1 MGIFLKE
8 MSLKGKTALI
18 TGATKGLGRGA
29 AEAIAEAGGNI
40 IAIGRNQSELNSLGN
55 KIKKLKVKYTSFN
68 CDVNNYNKI
77 KNFISNLKKLDI
89 LVNNAG
95 TNIPE
100 NFLNV
105 KKTSL
110 ETLLNVNTKAV
121 FNIAQLCA
129 NQIIKLKRK
138 QGSIINISSIF
149 GLVAGQKRTVYSM
162 TKFGVEGLTKGMAL
176 DLAKY
181 NIRVNSVCPNIV
193 LTPRTKKYFS
203 DKKYNKYV
211 KESTPINKVV
221 TISDVA
227 TSITFLASEAS
238 SMITGNIY
246 YYRWRLD
253 SKMKNVF
260 LFIIIFFYSN
270 ISNAVEFRG
279 KFEQGSFIIGKAT
292 KGSKIEV
299 DKRKIRLTKDGY
311 FAFGLDRDRKNNV
324 IIKIHKNGKTKI
336 IERKI
341 LKRDYKIQKIDGL
354 AKKTSYAAARS
365 L

>member
-1 MGIFLKE
+1 MGIYLKN

-40 IAIGRNQSELNSLGN
+40 IAIGRNQSELNSLGK
-55 KIKKLKVKYTSFN
+55 KIKKLKVKYTYFN

-77 KNFISNLKKLDI
+77 KNFITNLKKLDI

-129 NQIIKLKRK
+129 NQIIKLKSK

-238 SMITGNIY
+238 SMITGT
-246 YYRWRLD
+246 
-253 SKMKNVF
+253 S
-260 LFIIIFFYSN
+260 III
-270 ISNAVEFRG
+270 
-279 KFEQGSFIIGKAT
+279 
-292 KGSKIEV
+292 
-299 DKRKIRLTKDGY
+299 DG
-311 FAFGLDRDRKNNV
+311 GW
-324 IIKIHKNGKTKI
+324 T
-336 IERKI
+336 
-341 LKRDYKIQKIDGL
+341 
-354 AKKTSYAAARS
+354 AK
-365 L
+365 

>member
-1 MGIFLKE
+1 MGIFLKDIT
-8 MSLKGKTALI
+8 LKGKTALI

-40 IAIGRNQSELNSLGN
+40 IAIGRNQSELNSLGK

-77 KNFISNLKKLDI
+77 KNFITNLKKLDI

-105 KKTSL
+105 KKNSL

-238 SMITGNIY
+238 SMITGT
-246 YYRWRLD
+246 
-253 SKMKNVF
+253 S
-260 LFIIIFFYSN
+260 III
-270 ISNAVEFRG
+270 
-279 KFEQGSFIIGKAT
+279 
-292 KGSKIEV
+292 
-299 DKRKIRLTKDGY
+299 DG
-311 FAFGLDRDRKNNV
+311 GW
-324 IIKIHKNGKTKI
+324 T
-336 IERKI
+336 
-341 LKRDYKIQKIDGL
+341 
-354 AKKTSYAAARS
+354 AK
-365 L
+365 

>member
-1 MGIFLKE
+1 MGIFLKD

-40 IAIGRNQSELNSLGN
+40 IAIGRNQTELNSLGK
-55 KIKKLKVKYTSFN
+55 KIKKLKVNYTSFN

-77 KNFISNLKKLDI
+77 KNFITNLKKLDI

-238 SMITGNIY
+238 SMITGT
-246 YYRWRLD
+246 
-253 SKMKNVF
+253 S
-260 LFIIIFFYSN
+260 III
-270 ISNAVEFRG
+270 
-279 KFEQGSFIIGKAT
+279 
-292 KGSKIEV
+292 
-299 DKRKIRLTKDGY
+299 DG
-311 FAFGLDRDRKNNV
+311 GW
-324 IIKIHKNGKTKI
+324 T
-336 IERKI
+336 
-341 LKRDYKIQKIDGL
+341 
-354 AKKTSYAAARS
+354 AK
-365 L
+365 

>member
-1 MGIFLKE
+1 MGIFLKD
-8 MSLKGKTALI
+8 MNLKGKTALI

-40 IAIGRNQSELNSLGN
+40 IAIGRNQSELNSLGK
-55 KIKKLKVKYTSFN
+55 KIKKLKVQYTSFN
-68 CDVNNYNKI
+68 CDVNNYDKI
-77 KNFISNLKKLDI
+77 KNFITKLKKLDI

-100 NFLNV
+100 NFLSV

-238 SMITGNIY
+238 SMITGT
-246 YYRWRLD
+246 
-253 SKMKNVF
+253 S
-260 LFIIIFFYSN
+260 
-270 ISNAVEFRG
+270 
-279 KFEQGSFIIGKAT
+279 
-292 KGSKIEV
+292 
-299 DKRKIRLTKDGY
+299 
-311 FAFGLDRDRKNNV
+311 V
-324 IIKIHKNGKTKI
+324 II
-336 IERKI
+336 
-341 LKRDYKIQKIDGL
+341 DGGWT
-354 AKKTSYAAARS
+354 AK
-365 L
+365 

>member
-1 MGIFLKE
+1 MGIFLKDI
-8 MSLKGKTALI
+8 SLKGKTALI

-40 IAIGRNQSELNSLGN
+40 IAIGRNQSELNSLGK
-55 KIKKLKVKYTSFN
+55 KIKKLKVKYTFFN
-68 CDVNNYNKI
+68 CDVNNYDKI
-77 KNFISNLKKLDI
+77 KNFITNLKKLDI

-129 NQIIKLKRK
+129 NQIIKLKIK

-149 GLVAGQKRTVYSM
+149 GIVAGQKRTVYSM

-211 KESTPINKVV
+211 KESTPIKKVV

-238 SMITGNIY
+238 SMITGT
-246 YYRWRLD
+246 
-253 SKMKNVF
+253 S
-260 LFIIIFFYSN
+260 
-270 ISNAVEFRG
+270 
-279 KFEQGSFIIGKAT
+279 
-292 KGSKIEV
+292 
-299 DKRKIRLTKDGY
+299 
-311 FAFGLDRDRKNNV
+311 V
-324 IIKIHKNGKTKI
+324 II
-336 IERKI
+336 
-341 LKRDYKIQKIDGL
+341 DGGWT
-354 AKKTSYAAARS
+354 AK
-365 L
+365 

>member
-1 MGIFLKE
+1 MGIFLKN

-40 IAIGRNQSELNSLGN
+40 IAIGRNQSELNSLGK
-55 KIKKLKVKYTSFN
+55 KIKKLKVQYTSFN
-68 CDVNNYNKI
+68 CDVNNYDKI
-77 KNFISNLKKLDI
+77 KNFITKLKKLDI

-100 NFLNV
+100 NF
-105 KKTSL
+105 
-110 ETLLNVNTKAV
+110 LNVNTKAV

-193 LTPRTKKYFS
+193 LTPRTKKYFN

-238 SMITGNIY
+238 SMITGTSI
-246 YYRWRLD
+246 
-253 SKMKNVF
+253 V
-260 LFIIIFFYSN
+260 
-270 ISNAVEFRG
+270 
-279 KFEQGSFIIGKAT
+279 
-292 KGSKIEV
+292 
-299 DKRKIRLTKDGY
+299 
-311 FAFGLDRDRKNNV
+311 
-324 IIKIHKNGKTKI
+324 
-336 IERKI
+336 
-341 LKRDYKIQKIDGL
+341 IDGGWT
-354 AKKTSYAAARS
+354 AK
-365 L
+365 

>member
-1 MGIFLKE
+1 MGIFLKD

-29 AEAIAEAGGNI
+29 AEAIAEAGGNV
-40 IAIGRNQSELNSLGN
+40 IAIGRNQSELNSLGK
-55 KIKKLKVKYTSFN
+55 KIRKLKVQYTSFN

-77 KNFISNLKKLDI
+77 KNFINNLKKIDI

-100 NFLNV
+100 SFLNV
-105 KKTSL
+105 KKISL
-110 ETLLNVNTKAV
+110 ETILNVNTKAV

-238 SMITGNIY
+238 SMITGTSI
-246 YYRWRLD
+246 
-253 SKMKNVF
+253 V
-260 LFIIIFFYSN
+260 
-270 ISNAVEFRG
+270 
-279 KFEQGSFIIGKAT
+279 
-292 KGSKIEV
+292 
-299 DKRKIRLTKDGY
+299 
-311 FAFGLDRDRKNNV
+311 
-324 IIKIHKNGKTKI
+324 
-336 IERKI
+336 
-341 LKRDYKIQKIDGL
+341 IDGGWT
-354 AKKTSYAAARS
+354 AK
-365 L
+365 

>member
-1 MGIFLKE
+1 MGIFLKDIT
-8 MSLKGKTALI
+8 LKGKTALI

-40 IAIGRNQSELNSLGN
+40 IAIGRNQSELNSLGK
-55 KIKKLKVKYTSFN
+55 KIKKLKVQYTSFN
-68 CDVNNYNKI
+68 CDVTNYSKI
-77 KNFISNLKKLDI
+77 KKFITNLKKLDI

-110 ETLLNVNTKAV
+110 EILLNVNTKAV

-193 LTPRTKKYFS
+193 LTPRTKKDFN

-238 SMITGNIY
+238 SMITGT
-246 YYRWRLD
+246 
-253 SKMKNVF
+253 S
-260 LFIIIFFYSN
+260 III
-270 ISNAVEFRG
+270 
-279 KFEQGSFIIGKAT
+279 
-292 KGSKIEV
+292 
-299 DKRKIRLTKDGY
+299 DG
-311 FAFGLDRDRKNNV
+311 GW
-324 IIKIHKNGKTKI
+324 T
-336 IERKI
+336 
-341 LKRDYKIQKIDGL
+341 
-354 AKKTSYAAARS
+354 AK
-365 L
+365 